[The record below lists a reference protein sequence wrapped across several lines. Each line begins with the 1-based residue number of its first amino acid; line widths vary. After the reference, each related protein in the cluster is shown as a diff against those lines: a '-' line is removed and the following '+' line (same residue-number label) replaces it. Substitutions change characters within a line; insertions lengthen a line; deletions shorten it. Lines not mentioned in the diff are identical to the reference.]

1 MAPAEVTGA
10 VLDGFWDAAV
20 LGSGGADRYLSRQR
34 HGQEAVMA
42 ASVGLDA
49 AGAATLAD
57 ELLAEG
63 EPLQSVWRYVIVQL
77 LDDYTHDL
85 DRAGATTA
93 SQRFASEPPPTSSA
107 EVDAALAA
115 LAEHLARRDN
125 WELPAW
131 ARKPGRYSPKWWFV
145 TPLRGMHAT
154 ALQESPPSFRTR
166 GIFITAGALSRA

>member
-1 MAPAEVTGA
+1 MT
-10 VLDGFWDAAV
+10 
-20 LGSGGADRYLSRQR
+20 
-34 HGQEAVMA
+34 

-49 AGAATLAD
+49 VSAARLAD

-63 EPLQSVWRYVIVQL
+63 EPLHSVWRYALVQL
-77 LDDYTHDL
+77 LDDYEHDL
-85 DRAGATTA
+85 ARAGAAVA
-93 SQRFASEPPPTSSA
+93 SQRFTSEPPLTSSA

-125 WELPAW
+125 WPLPSW

-166 GIFITAGALSRA
+166 GVFITAGALSRV